1 MKKPIALIF
10 GHRGAVGSA
19 VRETFLKKGYRIIP
33 VDRSIIDFDKNNSDQ
48 LISSLLTNVLPDVI
62 VNCAGVIEKGYTI
75 SHVKTMNVNV
85 GSNWSILRHYM
96 NPTNQNH
103 PIKIFMIGSSNHTT
117 DQQLHPIYSASKSA
131 LHSLWQSVRDALD
144 NTSINIYLI
153 NPKITSDNVQLT
165 QIGNEI
171 IKLVDENSPSKCVDI
186 NFKEH
191 K

>member
-1 MKKPIALIF
+1 
-10 GHRGAVGSA
+10 
-19 VRETFLKKGYRIIP
+19 
-33 VDRSIIDFDKNNSDQ
+33 
-48 LISSLLTNVLPDVI
+48 
-62 VNCAGVIEKGYTI
+62 
-75 SHVKTMNVNV
+75 
-85 GSNWSILRHYM
+85 
-96 NPTNQNH
+96 
-103 PIKIFMIGSSNHTT
+103 
-117 DQQLHPIYSASKSA
+117 
-131 LHSLWQSVRDALD
+131 VRDALD